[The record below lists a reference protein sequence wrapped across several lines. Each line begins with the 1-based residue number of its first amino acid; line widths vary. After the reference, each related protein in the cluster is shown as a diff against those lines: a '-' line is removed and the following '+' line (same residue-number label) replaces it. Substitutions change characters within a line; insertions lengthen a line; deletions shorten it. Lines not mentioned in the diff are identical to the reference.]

1 MIVPL
6 CIFVVSALILS
17 LLLYMYNE
25 SSKEPT
31 VPLGPRRVRR
41 RRMHLGR
48 RIFRQR
54 LEPEFRGPPYKEYK
68 PPRFQ
73 QMGVLTK
80 DDGTILPLY
89 GKQTHAHRD
98 RYNYYTTTPGNQAF
112 ALPLS
117 FQQRDCT
124 EDLGCQEFFGKENVD
139 VTGMGNFTVN
149 KYNTK
154 IFV

>member
-1 MIVPL
+1 
-6 CIFVVSALILS
+6 
-17 LLLYMYNE
+17 MYNE

-41 RRMHLGR
+41 HRMHLGR

-54 LEPEFRGPPYKEYK
+54 REPEFRGPPYKEYK

-73 QMGVLTK
+73 QMGVLTNN
-80 DDGTILPLY
+80 DGTILPLY